1 MIIAV
6 DSTGSNLYIAHSHMP
21 FVESHIHAGGCRETK
36 FNESAS
42 LNSFVEYRYRIN
54 HIKP

>member
-21 FVESHIHAGGCRETK
+21 FVESHIHAEGCRETK
-36 FNESAS
+36 FNEYAS